1 MISRAPSHLGWH
13 AACVLSGRMPY
24 KKIATRLL
32 LGAALTCL
40 SSANAITIDYSSTVN
55 SSIHFDGANHFD
67 FLPAANSFHVDSGTA
82 AGLLGDMAGS
92 YSIGDITTFFGVSL
106 APVTGAGTLVIH
118 DGAFDLSGNLVWSTI
133 VQLGSG
139 DFLNVSATVNLT
151 GITYGGVN
159 PDLLALVTAGSGMD
173 VLSFQFVPP

>member
-1 MISRAPSHLGWH
+1 MSRAPSHFGWH

-24 KKIATRLL
+24 KRIATRLL

-92 YSIGDITTFFGVSL
+92 YSIPPVSL
-106 APVTGAGTLVIH
+106 ASLKTSAH
-118 DGAFDLSGNLVWSTI
+118 DASFSGSISDVPDSGLSLSL
-133 VQLGSG
+133 LG
-139 DFLNVSATVNLT
+139 FALM
-151 GITYGGVN
+151 GIEG
-159 PDLLALVTAGSGMD
+159 LRRKLRK
-173 VLSFQFVPP
+173 